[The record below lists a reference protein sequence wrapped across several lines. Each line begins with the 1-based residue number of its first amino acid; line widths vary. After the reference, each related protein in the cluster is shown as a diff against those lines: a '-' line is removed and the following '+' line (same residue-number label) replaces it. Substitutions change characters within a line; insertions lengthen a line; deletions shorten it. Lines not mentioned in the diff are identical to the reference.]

1 MLSRDQAE
9 QRLVALGSH
18 QHDGNPRAAFASR
31 LDLLL
36 PVDSISTNQYARD
49 KRWLVNQGGDPF
61 RYDERKTPYSNGIAD
76 ALDNPLVRT
85 VAVKG
90 NTRSGKTVA
99 AENHVLRNWTY
110 GPVTNVLWFMQDEDS
125 INDYIDERGEEMLRI
140 HPEVNEKIDWSDKRN
155 SRKRKKIGKSLLLYR
170 PATQRALRAKAA
182 PMIVA
187 DEIDAYNKRVR
198 DAIMTLVSSR
208 QEEFGSAAKSFL
220 ASHPDAG
227 PDGGI
232 DKVLSDS
239 LLHLWWVNCPHCD
252 KPVSPAAEAEDSGC
266 RINWNVP
273 DMMPLAPEMDRIA
286 FLDHVSE
293 HVKLVCPHDGCHATF
308 DADERVELMSKGRW
322 LQPHQRLL
330 EGGIVEGDQKVATV
344 MGFVIHAFMAPFVKL
359 RETARK
365 WAAAKLTFDDT
376 GNDVDM
382 REVIV
387 KMLGETFQGAKEEEI
402 IEGAKVIQAR
412 LAADYELCH
421 VPAGV
426 RFLTAFVDVQG
437 DRFEV
442 RVIGWDL
449 GKQSWLIDAFSI
461 KQWPRVGEHGAFDNI
476 DPGGKL
482 SDWDIIEE
490 AVLTRTYPLA
500 ENKQRLAHGE
510 PPLFLPIAR
519 TAIDAVGVP
528 GVTANA
534 RAWLSNLLSRGP
546 EEGKRLIAPYRVIL
560 VHGASSKKGKL
571 YGKPEP
577 IEFDDIGRKRMVPIF
592 ERYPNVHEL
601 KRMIARRMRIDVPG
615 PGRMNM
621 PKNISARFANELT
634 AERLVNGAWVKMRR
648 FNETWD
654 GWVMCEVARETLK
667 PDRMDPETGRGMWD
681 DPSALPEWAQPR
693 PRGEGID
700 SEPVEA
706 VNPFD
711 RLAQINEG
719 TSGEI
724 RR

>member
-1 MLSRDQAE
+1 MLSREQAE
-9 QRLVALGSH
+9 QRLVALGRH
-18 QHDGNPRAAFASR
+18 EFDADPRDAFRAR
-31 LDLLL
+31 LDMLL
-36 PVDSISTNQYARD
+36 PIDAISTNQFARD
-49 KRWLVNQGGDPF
+49 QRWLVNQGGEPF

-140 HPEVNEKIDWSDKRN
+140 HERVNEKIDWTDKRN
-155 SRKRKKIGKSLLLYR
+155 SRKRKRIGKSLLLYR

-208 QEEFGSAAKSFL
+208 QEEFGSASKAFL

-239 LLHLWWVNCPHCD
+239 LLHLWWVNCPHCH
-252 KPVSPAAEAEDSGC
+252 KPMSPAAEAEDSGC
-266 RINWNVP
+266 RVNWNVP
-273 DMMPLAPEMDRIA
+273 DMMPLAAEMDRIA

-293 HVKLVCPHDGCHATF
+293 HVHLVCPHDGCHATF
-308 DADERVELMSKGRW
+308 DADQRVDLMAGGRW
-322 LQPHQRLL
+322 LQPHQRLR
-330 EGGIVEGDQKVATV
+330 EDGTVEGENKVATV

-387 KMLGETFQGAKEEEI
+387 KMLGETFRGAKEDEV

-412 LAADYELCH
+412 LAAKYELKT

-426 RFLTAFVDVQG
+426 KFLTAFVDVQG

-449 GKQSWLIDAFSI
+449 GKQSWLIDAYAI
-461 KQWPRVGEHGAFDNI
+461 KQWPRAGERGAFDNI
-476 DPGGKL
+476 DPSGKL
-482 SDWDIIEE
+482 ADWDIIEE
-490 AVLTRTYPLA
+490 AVLTTTYPLA
-500 ENKQRLAHGE
+500 DNDARLARGE
-510 PPLFLPIAR
+510 QPLYLPIAR
-519 TAIDAVGVP
+519 TAIDAVGNP

-534 RAWLSNLLSRGP
+534 RAWLSNLLAREPGQ
-546 EEGKRLIAPYRVIL
+546 GKRIIPAYRVQL
-560 VHGASSKKGKL
+560 VHGASSKKAKL
-571 YGKPEP
+571 YGVPVPVEV
-577 IEFDDIGRKRMVPIF
+577 DDAGRKREVPIF

-601 KRMIARRMRIDVPG
+601 KRIIARRMRIDVPG

-621 PKNISARFANELT
+621 PANISARFANELT
-634 AERLVNGAWVKMRR
+634 AERLVNGQWVKMRR

-654 GWVMCEVARETLK
+654 AWVMCEVARETLK
-667 PDRMDPETGRGMWD
+667 PDRVDPATGRGMWD
-681 DPSALPEWAQPR
+681 DPDNLPEWAQPR
-693 PRGEGID
+693 PRGQGID
-700 SEPVEA
+700 SEAVER

-724 RR
+724 KR